1 MKGFSLG
8 KGDVNS
14 ANAHLNVANPGDQA
28 RSAGVLFDRELFK
41 YCLKAIW
48 AAIFMSEILVTEHLM

>member
-14 ANAHLNVANPGDQA
+14 ENAHLNVANPGDQA
-28 RSAGVLFDRELFK
+28 RSAGGLFGRELFIVLTQ
-41 YCLKAIW
+41 YELQYSCRDL
-48 AAIFMSEILVTEHLM
+48 